1 MNTCSNCGSQ
11 LSKLDRFCPSC
22 GQEVLNDVS
31 NNVENTN
38 SEQVVGIVSDVKVK
52 EGMLKY
58 RGIFLI
64 VTSENVVFFYSN
76 RKIEKEIMETFA
88 KTLEGKG
95 FKERLKEN
103 LSASNRLSPFF
114 KDKSIADIL
123 ALSPESFAIKHQ
135 DIVKVKFPG
144 MLTFGSKKNTVK
156 VTIETIREK
165 HELYFDPQ
173 GNLIPEAK
181 RIFKEAMPEKV
192 A

>member
-11 LSKLDRFCPSC
+11 LSSVDRFCPSC
-22 GQEVLNDVS
+22 GKEVFNDAP

-38 SEQVVGIVSDVKVK
+38 SEQVLGIVSDVKVK

-76 RKIEKEIMETFA
+76 RKIEKEIMDVFA

-114 KDKSIADIL
+114 RDKSIADIL
-123 ALSPESFAIKHQ
+123 ALSPESFAIKHE
-135 DIVKVKFPG
+135 DIIKVKFPG
-144 MLTFGSKKNTVK
+144 MITFGSKKNTVK
-156 VTIETIREK
+156 VTIETVSQK

-173 GNLIPEAK
+173 GNLIPAAK
-181 RIFKEAMPEKV
+181 KIFKEAMPEKV
-192 A
+192 S